1 MFQAERYNVILDILN
16 RKKSVSIDKLC
27 KETFCSPATIRRDL
41 ISLEKSGLISRNR
54 GGASIIMSSSM
65 EYPYAFRNS
74 KKQIEKDY
82 ICNIAENFVSDG
94 SSLFL
99 DSSST
104 VLQICK
110 LIEKRRN
117 ISVVTNGLATAF
129 SLAQSENV
137 KVCIAGGHIKTGSA
151 AIIGEFSSG
160 FIKNFKADVAIISC
174 RGVDEDGIYEADQ
187 DQALVKQQ
195 MIKNAKL
202 TILLCDNSKFG
213 SSYFYKLC
221 DFFEIE
227 ALITDKKP
235 STVIEQR
242 LLSSGCEILY

>member
-1 MFQAERYNVILDILN
+1 MFQAERYNVILDILS
-16 RKKSVSIDKLC
+16 RKKSVSIEKLC

-41 ISLEKSGLISRNR
+41 IALEKSGLISRNR
-54 GGASIIMSSSM
+54 GGASIIMSSSI

-74 KKQIEKDY
+74 KKHGEKEY
-82 ICNIAENFVSDG
+82 ICKIAEDFLSDG

-104 VLQICK
+104 VMQICK

-117 ISVVTNGLATAF
+117 ISVVTNGLVTAY

-137 KVCIAGGHIKTGSA
+137 KVCIAGGNVKTGSA
-151 AIIGEFSSG
+151 AILGEFSSG

-174 RGVDEDGIYEADQ
+174 RGVDEGGIYEADQ
-187 DQALVKQQ
+187 NQALVKQQ

-213 SSYFYKLC
+213 NSYFYKLC
-221 DFFEIE
+221 DFSDIE
-227 ALITDKKP
+227 AIITDQRP
-235 STVIEQR
+235 TEIIEKSI
-242 LLSSGCEILY
+242 LKSGCEILY